1 MGSVARRLLVA
12 LTAVMPASRRVWGEA
27 MLAELD
33 QIHSARDQARLVLGA
48 ARIALLP
55 PAVPAGY
62 GQAIGHAAI
71 TAVVAWIPLGVVLY
85 LSNVVFPASEDNTLG
100 VITIDLY
107 LVIVLMAAG
116 AAAWRASAGTGAP
129 IIAGMVAGLI
139 IGALVMGTFAVI
151 DNVFLAIVSHQQG
164 KIDGLRASGMTSMR
178 AYINASLEA
187 TAPGVSLILA
197 FGGAFLA
204 ALGAS
209 AARDVTTAWARI
221 RGLPHRDHIP

>member
-33 QIHSARDQARLVLGA
+33 QVHSARDQARLVLGA
-48 ARIALLP
+48 ARVALLP

-62 GQAIGHAAI
+62 GRATGRAAI

-85 LSNVVFPASEDNTLG
+85 LSNVVFPATGDNTLG
-100 VITIDLY
+100 VIAIDLY

-116 AAAWRASAGTGAP
+116 AVAWRASAGTGAP
-129 IIAGMVAGLI
+129 IIAGMLAGLI
-139 IGALVMGTFAVI
+139 IAVLVMGTFAVI
-151 DNVFLAIVSHQQG
+151 DNVWLAVVSQQQD
-164 KIDGLRASGMTSMR
+164 KIDGLRASGMMSMR

-209 AARDVTTAWARI
+209 AARDMTTAWARI
-221 RGLPHRDHIP
+221 RGLPHRNHIP